1 MPGRSSA
8 RSDPLRKNG
17 EAMPKVEFHFDF
29 GSPNAYLAHL
39 VIPEI
44 EQRTGAKFEYVPV
57 LLGGVYK
64 LTGNRSPAESLAGIK
79 NKPQYERLETARFLK
94 RHGIAHFRQNP
105 FFPVNTLTIMR
116 GAIAA
121 QRLGVFERY
130 VDEIYR
136 HMWSE
141 PKKLDDPVVLRA
153 ALIESGFDA
162 DRFAELVQDA
172 GVKAQLLDNTERSVA
187 RGTFGSPTFFVGDE
201 IFFGKDRLRDVE
213 EMILTARTRRPAN
226 LDVMLKQFEQPD
238 EARRF
243 EKGKFEIVRIGGMTI
258 GRATYEPGWKW
269 SLHVGPAVGA
279 SSCPVEHV
287 GIVVS
292 GRATAAM
299 DNGTIF
305 EMRPGDL
312 FHIAP
317 GHDSWVVGDEP
328 YVSLHFL
335 GVEHYANHS

>member
-1 MPGRSSA
+1 MS
-8 RSDPLRKNG
+8 
-17 EAMPKVEFHFDF
+17 KVEFHFDF

-79 NKPQYERLETARFLK
+79 NKPDYDRLETARFIR
-94 RHGIAHFRQNP
+94 RHRIACFRQNP

-121 QRLGVFERY
+121 QMLGVFERY
-130 VDEIYR
+130 VAEIYR

-141 PKKLDDPVVLRA
+141 PKKLDDPAVLRDG
-153 ALIESGFDA
+153 LLESGFDA
-162 DRFAELVQDA
+162 DRLTELVQDSD
-172 GVKAQLLDNTERSVA
+172 VKARLLDNTERSVA

-213 EMILTARTRRPAN
+213 GAILATRIRKPAN
-226 LDVMLKQFEQPD
+226 LDVMLKRFEQPD
-238 EARRF
+238 EVRTF

-258 GRATYEPGWKW
+258 GRATYEPGWRW
-269 SLHVGPAVGA
+269 SHHVGRAIGA
-279 SSCPVEHV
+279 SSCSVEHV

-299 DNGTIF
+299 DNGTIT
-305 EMRPGDL
+305 EMRPGDV
-312 FHIAP
+312 FHIAA

-335 GVEHYANHS
+335 GADHYADRS